1 MLDHRPLGFGGGEE
15 GLLEPSRSRRVCM
28 DFCDARSRQTLLLS
42 VSEEQ
47 HPRVFGVEKPQP
59 AGYNRRDERLHLFP
73 NSSRPL
79 WSPAGRPRGDPGW
92 GRSSLCSF
100 LHCTVNICLHS
111 RAIWLKC
118 IGELHVLR
126 ECFGRGPKSAQIGDP
141 AVHRLAGVQGGEP
154 TQRERGRSRCR
165 LEELL
170 ERSTPLLGR
179 IAAGR
184 GLEAVAVGDEAY
196 SLAAEL
202 LLPGSG
208 RHRYLLRVV
217 GQSMT
222 EARIEDGDLLVVEE
236 DEDPPDGAVVVALL
250 KGEEATVK
258 RLRREGET
266 VRLRS
271 QNGGYEDIVV
281 PAEDVK
287 VQGRVVYVVHPPSN
301 SLGH

>member
-1 MLDHRPLGFGGGEE
+1 MVPENWKIRMEMLRHLARGAARGEGPPTVRE
-15 GLLEPSRSRRVCM
+15 VGEAVGLKSSQTAYKHLKKLE
-28 DFCDARSRQTLLLS
+28 
-42 VSEEQ
+42 E
-47 HPRVFGVEKPQP
+47 
-59 AGYNRRDERLHLFP
+59 AGY
-73 NSSRPL
+73 
-79 WSPAGRPRGDPGW
+79 
-92 GRSSLCSF
+92 
-100 LHCTVNICLHS
+100 
-111 RAIWLKC
+111 
-118 IGELHVLR
+118 
-126 ECFGRGPKSAQIGDP
+126 
-141 AVHRLAGVQGGEP
+141 
-154 TQRERGRSRCR
+154 
-165 LEELL
+165 L
-170 ERSTPLLGR
+170 EREGGTRSARGFRLTEKGRESAGEMPLLGR

-208 RHRYLLRVV
+208 RHRYILRVV

-250 KGEEATVK
+250 RGEEATVK

-281 PAEDVK
+281 PAGDVK
-287 VQGRVVYVVHPPSN
+287 IQGRVVYVVHPPGTPKS
-301 SLGH
+301 